1 MNGVWSRRPSP
12 AMVVAV
18 IALIVALGGTGY
30 AAFKLPKNS
39 VGTKQLK
46 KNAVNSAKVKNR
58 SLTGQDINLAKLG
71 TVPSANNAVHAT
83 TADTAGSLSPPE
95 PSHVVGAQG
104 EPPFLS
110 GSANRTFP
118 VAGASYQPV
127 GFFKDHEGVVHLEGV
142 VDAGKEGSTPGLIFV
157 LPPGYRPAS
166 GKVLAFEPAEKRG
179 ILVSGVGVNLGG
191 MDLSGGV
198 YAPETEAGSI
208 PLNGIT
214 FRAQG

>member
-1 MNGVWSRRPSP
+1 MNGFWSRRPSP

-18 IALIVALGGTGY
+18 IALLVALGGTGY
-30 AAFKLPKNS
+30 AAYKLPKNS

-46 KNAVNSAKVKNR
+46 KNAVNSAKVKNH
-58 SLTGQDINLAKLG
+58 SLTGLDINLAKLG
-71 TVPSANNAVHAT
+71 TVPAANNAAHAT
-83 TADTAGSLSPPE
+83 TADSANSIPPAE
-95 PSHVVGAQG
+95 PSHVVGASG

-127 GFFKDHEGVVHLEGV
+127 GFFKDHEGIVHLEGV
-142 VDAGKEGSTPGLIFV
+142 ADAGKEGSTPGMIFI
-157 LPPGYRPAS
+157 LPPGYRPANS
-166 GKVLAFEPAEKRG
+166 KVLAFEPAEERG
-179 ILVSGVGVNLGG
+179 ILISGVGVNLGG
-191 MDLSGGV
+191 IDLSGGV